1 MSGGS
6 AALEALNAIRSS
18 GGRVTETKR
27 SVIEILA
34 STDQHL
40 SAEAVMEILH
50 EQAPSVAPST
60 VYRILEE
67 LVRLHVI
74 EHSHAGRGPVT
85 YHLASHDH
93 GHLVC
98 QSCGAIIEAEPE
110 LFEML
115 TTLSEQRHGFIVDA
129 HHFAVLGTCA
139 TCASTTRD

>member
-1 MSGGS
+1 MSTGS
-6 AALEALNAIRSS
+6 TTNEALSAIRAS

-40 SAEAVMEILH
+40 SAEAVTHILH

-67 LVRLHVI
+67 LVRLQVI

-85 YHLASHDH
+85 YHLAGHDH

-110 LFEML
+110 LFQTL

-139 TCASTTRD
+139 ECALTITD